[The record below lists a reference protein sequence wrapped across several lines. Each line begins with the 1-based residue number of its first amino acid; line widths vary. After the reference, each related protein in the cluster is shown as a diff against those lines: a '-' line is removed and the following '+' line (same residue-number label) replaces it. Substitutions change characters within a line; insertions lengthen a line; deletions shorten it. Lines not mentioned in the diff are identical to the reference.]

1 MTDSAET
8 TPLSDA
14 ERQQLATLQYRQS
27 VEQWQQNEEKRQT
40 DLAAIEPVV
49 AVLGNAAQLNE
60 QIEDL
65 KKAAIGLDRDGQ
77 QSVERIVS
85 ILGYD
90 GRALT
95 ARHARLSQPMPQP
108 VGASGEDP
116 DAGE

>member
-1 MTDSAET
+1 MTDTDEV

-27 VEQWQQNEEKRQT
+27 VEQWQQNEEKRQA
-40 DLAAIEPVV
+40 DLAAIEPVIY
-49 AVLGNAAQLNE
+49 ALGDDEQLSS
-60 QIEDL
+60 QIEHL
-65 KKAAIGLDRDGQ
+65 KEAAIGLDREGQ

-95 ARHARLSQPMPQP
+95 ARHARLSQPAPQP
-108 VGASGEDP
+108 VVASDEDP

>member
-1 MTDSAET
+1 MTDTDEV

-14 ERQQLATLQYRQS
+14 EREQLAMLQYRQS
-27 VEQWQQNEEKRQT
+27 VEQWQQNEEKRQA
-40 DLAAIEPVV
+40 DLAAIEPVI
-49 AVLGNAAQLNE
+49 AILGDAAQLNE

-65 KKAAIGLDRDGQ
+65 KEAAIGLDREGQ

-95 ARHARLSQPMPQP
+95 ARHARLSQAAQQP
-108 VGASGEDP
+108 VVELSEEP